1 MMGSIEVKILIRLN
15 QDITPEQAKE
25 FVNEMEY
32 TIKDTTGKVSI
43 AETEVID
50 SNVDSEEEYLSH
62 DSDDGGDGE
71 LGDDEFECMK
81 CHKVFDVDDSVKVGG
96 IVDGE
101 LYCPECSNELI
112 P

>member
-15 QDITPEQAKE
+15 QDITPEQARE

-50 SNVDSEEEYLSH
+50 SNVEEEGGNEGEYLSLEDCIASGH
-62 DSDDGGDGE
+62 HLESCDSDGFCRKCSFNNRIYGCGE
-71 LGDDEFECMK
+71 QHD
-81 CHKVFDVDDSVKVGG
+81 
-96 IVDGE
+96 
-101 LYCPECSNELI
+101 
-112 P
+112 